1 MTSSTAFPRHGDK
14 QNSPFFE
21 DYLIRLLEER
31 DRSGLTGMID
41 QIEAIMITVDPGHS
55 IRYIGE
61 LALMTPYHYLVTL
74 ESKSHWTHIL
84 RVDMNSPDF
93 LVREVKDRRTRGIFR
108 SLNEV
113 YPIGARK
120 PNSRYMGE
128 LLRVN
133 DLHNVVE
140 CQQAREFRFFSQDD
154 TRRLELPGNLA
165 IVKPSPYTHNI
176 VGYMERPLDQIRT
189 YALGISSI
197 RPEVQE
203 VYLAAK
209 ELQKKLRI
217 DDLILPI
224 DHLATRIYC
233 QNREVAIL
241 EWLSLSSYYYWG
253 SYDITD
259 QNSSTNVTKST
270 HHSSEIHSPAK
281 VFTANNT
288 PYFVNHLERKP
299 SPTETFV
306 RNYGPRLHHIALA
319 VRDGEIEG
327 RENIEHVVSQIA
339 SQGRDFLLDVIGSSE
354 QGLKQIFSS
363 ASEHSSLIIEYVQ
376 RFGDFQGFFTKEN
389 VAELTHAAGVEEEL
403 LELQA
408 ASRLPHGK
416 ASSRS
421 MQLNRSPGRGHS
433 KQQNGGYDR

>member
-14 QNSPFFE
+14 QNSSFFE

-416 ASSRS
+416 AS
-421 MQLNRSPGRGHS
+421 
-433 KQQNGGYDR
+433 